1 LIIDKY
7 SNLRHEPFF
16 IRLFE
21 ILRGVEES
29 GVKYETECIVVIDT
43 RRSVVVVNENGTRL
57 AILIR
62 LPIIVYFQ
70 RNIIETI
77 MEKINY
83 S

>member
-1 LIIDKY
+1 M
-7 SNLRHEPFF
+7 
-16 IRLFE
+16 
-21 ILRGVEES
+21 EES